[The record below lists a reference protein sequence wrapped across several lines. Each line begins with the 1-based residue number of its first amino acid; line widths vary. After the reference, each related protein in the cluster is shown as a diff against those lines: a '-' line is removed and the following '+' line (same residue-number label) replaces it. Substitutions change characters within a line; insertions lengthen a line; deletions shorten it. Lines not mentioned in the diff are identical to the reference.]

1 MNNKIVIGLL
11 GVSFVVLKLTKVI
24 DWSWWYVTMPFWLG
38 YALIGLLLI
47 LALMADKKKPK
58 TTHTVRKSKFQQR
71 LEEMEQQR
79 KSKHS

>member
-1 MNNKIVIGLL
+1 
-11 GVSFVVLKLTKVI
+11 
-24 DWSWWYVTMPFWLG
+24 
-38 YALIGLLLI
+38 
-47 LALMADKKKPK
+47 MADKKKPK